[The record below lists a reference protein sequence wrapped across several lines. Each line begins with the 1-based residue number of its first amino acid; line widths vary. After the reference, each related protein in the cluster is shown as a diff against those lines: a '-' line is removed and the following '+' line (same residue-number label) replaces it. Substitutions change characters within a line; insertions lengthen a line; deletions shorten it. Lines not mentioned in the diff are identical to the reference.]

1 MQLQIA
7 QKAVLYCDGKVL
19 MVQKSADDLRNP
31 LKWEI
36 PGGRLEAG
44 EELPDNLRREVREEV
59 GLEIKIGPPLAMWQ
73 WTLGSGDSARTV
85 VAISRLCYPE
95 TWEVS
100 LAGNVESDNLKDWK
114 WVPVGDVPGLDLME
128 SAREAILESL
138 DVLHAYTT
146 SKG

>member
-1 MQLQIA
+1 
-7 QKAVLYCDGKVL
+7 